1 MAKVI
6 DELITRE
13 TMAEAEKIGIS
24 FKHLRNDGFD
34 LPTQT
39 AVIRWIRETYGYV
52 ISPNV
57 GSGTKYVGAAYVYT
71 SYFIV
76 RRIDNILSKGPI
88 NNCRRQFATMEEA
101 YEEGIRKVLTKLA
114 EK

>member
-13 TMAEAEKIGIS
+13 TMAEAEKIGVS

-39 AVIRWIRETYGYV
+39 AVIRYLREMHGYI
-52 ISPNV
+52 ISPCV
-57 GSGTKYVGAAYVYT
+57 GFGAKYVNNTYVYT
-71 SYFIV
+71 NYFV
-76 RRIDNILSKGPI
+76 VKRIDNIILKNPI
-88 NNCRRQFATMEEA
+88 NNCRKQFDTMEKA
-101 YEEGIRKVLTKLA
+101 YEEGIRKVLGRLA